1 MDIRQVSLDLKW
13 NGVGFLDLVILFLR
27 VVWEC
32 NCNIKHQLML
42 ETSYLVMETHA
53 NSTPVQV
60 YATCM
65 CLPKRKAKEHGHYQK
80 ILPRR
85 LTTIWQRTA
94 IGKTYFQTNAQEL
107 STPTC
112 PPQTTPEQHK
122 ECVNQKHTV
131 SHNSCPKFYPATLEE
146 NPKNNN
152 DIYCGLFW
160 KTCNGKKCMNFCTLD
175 LGWDDIER
183 HLLELLK
190 PETYINLQR

>member
-13 NGVGFLDLVILFLR
+13 IGVGFLDLVILFLR

-60 YATCM
+60 YVTCM

-85 LTTIWQRTA
+85 LTTIWQRKA
-94 IGKTYFQTNAQEL
+94 IWKTLFQNKSSGTINL
-107 STPTC
+107 VYL
-112 PPQTTPEQHK
+112 PQTTPEQHK
-122 ECVNQKHTV
+122 ECVNQLTKHCL
-131 SHNSCPKFYPATLEE
+131 SQLMPNIFHPATYKEH
-146 NPKNNN
+146 PINNH
-152 DIYCGLFW
+152 GLHRVLFW
-160 KTCNGKKCMNFCTLD
+160 K
-175 LGWDDIER
+175 
-183 HLLELLK
+183 
-190 PETYINLQR
+190 